1 MNKHLGQRPISLA
14 GYSLGARVIYYCL
27 LELAR
32 CKAFGLVQDVFFFGA
47 PVIIKQKEC
56 LRAQSVVAG
65 RFVNGYKKNDWILGY
80 LFRATSTGLGRV
92 AGLRPIENCGDIEN
106 LDCTDLVGG
115 HLLYRDAIPKLMKEA
130 GFLVVSEEFSEM
142 EDPDPDK
149 HRERQLQLYDEIEEA
164 KRLVAQEEDE
174 AIKTG
179 KKIKK
184 RSRKSGFLGLWGK
197 EIDTKPA
204 DYDPA
209 KHAAGQVKQ
218 SDDRG
223 EYDPYSAKASMQ
235 SNGDVKSDTGKSTPT
250 MSFDEKH
257 SGVLFDAD
265 KMSEDSA
272 MNGKA
277 TSKGKST
284 DAKIDSTL
292 FDVEAMRQELAG
304 NGITMTSLESTLPPL
319 VLSSPPAAPP
329 MHRASTTPYKAPI
342 HRIHSPSLPTMSHNN
357 MSTGNIQST
366 IDITPRDVT
375 PKRELDKL
383 VIDTKKAS
391 VGWNLPPPENE
402 WDHGTEREITMTFA
416 PDSPELPRTPARKET
431 VLNEPYSTSPKRLE
445 EWTEYKPKSPLSTL
459 DLERNVWDDDE
470 YGSGGNI
477 TMSFE

>member
-130 GFLVVSEEFSEM
+130 GFLVVSEEFTEM
-142 EDPDPDK
+142 DDPDPDK
-149 HRERQLQLYDEIEEA
+149 HRERQIQLYDEIEEA
-164 KRLVAQEEDE
+164 KRMVAQEEAE

-179 KKIKK
+179 KKVKK

-204 DYDPA
+204 DFDPT

-223 EYDPYSAKASMQ
+223 EYDPYSEKTSIQ
-235 SNGDVKSDTGKSTPT
+235 SNGDIKSEKRASTPVAQK
-250 MSFDEKH
+250 DNK
-257 SGVLFDAD
+257 VLFDVD
-265 KMSEDSA
+265 EMSDNPSE
-272 MNGKA
+272 KA
-277 TSKGKST
+277 RATTKGKSA
-284 DAKIDSTL
+284 DAKKDIAL
-292 FDVEAMRQELAG
+292 FDVEAIRQELTA
-304 NGITMTSLESTLPPL
+304 NGISITSLESTLPPL

-329 MHRASTTPYKAPI
+329 MHRASTTPYKSPI
-342 HRIHSPSLPTMSHNN
+342 QRLHSPSLPAMSRNN
-357 MSTGNIQST
+357 MSTGNIEST
-366 IDITPRDVT
+366 LDITPRDVT

-383 VIDTKKAS
+383 VIDTKAS
-391 VGWNLPPPENE
+391 VGWNLPPSPN
-402 WDHGTEREITMTFA
+402 DRDGGTGGEITMTFA
-416 PDSPELPRTPARKET
+416 PDSPQLPKPPARKET
-431 VLNEPYSTSPKRLE
+431 DFNQPYSTSPTRLE
-445 EWTEYKPKSPLSTL
+445 ETTEYKPKALSNI
-459 DLERNVWDDDE
+459 DLERNVWDDDD
-470 YGSGGNI
+470 YGSI

>member
-65 RFVNGYKKNDWILGY
+65 RFVNGYKNNDWILGY

-106 LDCTDLVGG
+106 LDCTELVGG

-130 GFLVVSEEFSEM
+130 GFLVVDEEFSEI

-149 HRERQLQLYDEIEEA
+149 HRERQIQLYDEIEEA
-164 KRLVAQEEDE
+164 KKLVAQEEAE

-197 EIDTKPA
+197 EIDNKPA

-223 EYDPYSAKASMQ
+223 EYDPYSERVSMQ
-235 SNGDVKSDTGKSTPT
+235 SNGDIKSEKSKSPATT
-250 MSFDEKH
+250 SFDEKDNK
-257 SGVLFDAD
+257 VLFDVD
-265 KMSEDSA
+265 EMSVSTSEKSR
-272 MNGKA
+272 A
-277 TSKGKST
+277 TIQGKSVE
-284 DAKIDSTL
+284 AKKDSTL
-292 FDVEAMRQELAG
+292 FDVEAMRQELTA
-304 NGITMTSLESTLPPL
+304 NGITVTSLESTLPPL
-319 VLSSPPAAPP
+319 VLPSPPAAPA
-329 MHRASTTPYKAPI
+329 MHRASTTPYKSPI
-342 HRIHSPSLPTMSHNN
+342 QRLHSPSLPAMSHNN
-357 MSTGNIQST
+357 MSTGNIEST
-366 IDITPRDVT
+366 LDITPRDVT

-391 VGWNLPPPENE
+391 VGWNLPPPENDWGE
-402 WDHGTEREITMTFA
+402 ETGGQIKMTFA

-431 VLNEPYSTSPKRLE
+431 VFNQPYSTSAPRLE
-445 EWTEYKPKSPLSTL
+445 ETTNYVPKPLSNI
-459 DLERNVWDDDE
+459 DLERNVWDDDD
-470 YGSGGNI
+470 YGTGGNI

>member
-1 MNKHLGQRPISLA
+1 MHKHLGQRPISLA

-65 RFVNGYKKNDWILGY
+65 RFVNGYKRNDWILGY

-106 LDCTDLVGG
+106 LDCTDIVGG

-130 GFLVVSEEFSEM
+130 GFLVVSEAFSEM

-149 HRERQLQLYDEIEEA
+149 QRERQIQLYDEIEEA
-164 KRLVAQEEDE
+164 KKLVAQEEAE
-174 AIKTG
+174 AIKSG

-184 RSRKSGFLGLWGK
+184 RGRKSGFLGLWGK

-204 DYDPA
+204 DFDPA

-218 SDDRG
+218 SNDRG
-223 EYDPYSAKASMQ
+223 EYDPFSGKASTQ
-235 SNGDVKSDTGKSTPT
+235 SNGDIKSDTGKSTAT
-250 MSFDEKH
+250 MSFDERN
-257 SGVLFDAD
+257 SGVLFDAE
-265 KMSEDSA
+265 KMSEDSVVDC
-272 MNGKA
+272 KA
-277 TSKGKST
+277 TTKGKPVEAKK
-284 DAKIDSTL
+284 DATL
-292 FDVEAMRQELAG
+292 FDVEAMREELAL
-304 NGITMTSLESTLPPL
+304 NGISVTSLESTLPPL
-319 VLSSPPAAPP
+319 VLSNPSAAPS
-329 MHRASTTPYKAPI
+329 MHRASTTPYTGPI
-342 HRIHSPSLPTMSHNN
+342 LRTHSPSLPSMSRGN
-357 MSTGNIQST
+357 MSTGNIDST
-366 IDITPRDVT
+366 TDITPRDVT

-391 VGWNLPPPENE
+391 VGWNIPPGNE
-402 WDHGTEREITMTFA
+402 WDETGGEIKMTFA
-416 PDSPELPRTPARKET
+416 PDSPELPRTPARKES
-431 VLNEPYSTSPKRLE
+431 VLNEPYSTSLTRLD

-470 YGSGGNI
+470 YGSGRNI